1 MPRRRKPDLWEHVRD
16 GDIVSF
22 SPRDPKSKVPSLEY
36 VRSIRRRDDG
46 RHVIIGNSGNEIVEH
61 VSYRIRLDQRSVI
74 VELQNNGVIPID
86 EFWGGTL
93 WFDWRG
99 KRHPH
104 IRIDFP
110 VTQPVWFYFENNTG
124 SVIVH
129 LHGAPVI
136 FPKDG
141 ERYQPRTRAMRLV
154 DGALVHLGLG
164 EPVHNLDGDL
174 VISSGE
180 HEVYDEF
187 FDATP
192 GLRERLTA
200 IAQWMPDHRV
210 DLSDPQVT
218 LRS

>member
-22 SPRDPKSKVPSLEY
+22 S
-36 VRSIRRRDDG
+36 
-46 RHVIIGNSGNEIVEH
+46 
-61 VSYRIRLDQRSVI
+61 
-74 VELQNNGVIPID
+74 
-86 EFWGGTL
+86 WC
-93 WFDWRG
+93 G

-110 VTQPVWFYFENNTG
+110 VTQPVWFYFDGNVG
-124 SVIVH
+124 DVIVR

-136 FPKDG
+136 HPEPG

-154 DGALVHLGLG
+154 DGALAHLDLG
-164 EPVHNLDGDL
+164 EPVHNLDGEL

-180 HEVYDEF
+180 PEVYEDF
-187 FDATP
+187 FDAAP

-200 IAQWMPDHRV
+200 IAQWMSDHRV
-210 DLSDPQVT
+210 ELSDPQVA